1 MLSKG
6 FIYVSKVLRRPLSVG
21 YYTEVVYASLS
32 SRIRSILCEIR
43 PSVLEAVKVGFKS
56 LYLKRYNRL
65 QREKN
70 CILDWTDQGPLKIST
85 EHFTQS
91 HFVTSQPRENNDFL

>member
-1 MLSKG
+1 M
-6 FIYVSKVLRRPLSVG
+6 G
-21 YYTEVVYASLS
+21 YYTKVVYASLS

-65 QREKN
+65 LKDKN
-70 CILDWTDQGPLKIST
+70 CILDWTDQGPFNIST

-91 HFVTSQPRENNDFL
+91 HFVTSQLRLDLEHCNLTLSKGSFDYF